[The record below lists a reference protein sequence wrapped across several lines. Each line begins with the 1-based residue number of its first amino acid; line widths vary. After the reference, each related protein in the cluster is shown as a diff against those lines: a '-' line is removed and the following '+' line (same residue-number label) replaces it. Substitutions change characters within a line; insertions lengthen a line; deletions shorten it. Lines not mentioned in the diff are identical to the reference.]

1 MFSPGI
7 HYFPVSPLFVGVLLV
22 LLIVVFLGVVL
33 RVLRYAYTSMGVPPQ
48 YFFAI
53 LVLSLLGSYINIP
66 ILQFPQA
73 RVATGQEVWIFGV
86 PHMVPMVQ
94 DWPGTVLAINV
105 GGGLIPTL
113 LSIYLIAKNGIL
125 KSAAIGIA
133 IVAAACYIL
142 AYPVEGIGIA
152 LPIFYPPVIAAVVAL
167 LLSRTH
173 AAPLAYISGTMGPL
187 IGADLMNLDKVQA
200 LGAPVMSIGGA
211 GTFDGIFVTGLVA
224 VLLASFATRR
234 PARAARWDV

>member
-22 LLIVVFLGVVL
+22 VLIVVFLMVVL
-33 RVLRYAYTSMGVPPQ
+33 RVLRYAYTSIGIPSQ

-66 ILQFPQA
+66 ILEFPEA
-73 RVATGQEVWIFGV
+73 RVVSGEEIWIYGV
-86 PHMVPMVQ
+86 PHIVPMVQ

-105 GGGLIPTL
+105 GGGLIPAA
-113 LSIYLIAKNGIL
+113 LSVYLVAKNGIL
-125 KSAAIGIA
+125 KSAAIGTA
-133 IVAAACYIL
+133 IVALACYIL

-173 AAPLAYISGTMGPL
+173 AAPLAYISGTIGTL

-224 VLLASFATRR
+224 VLLAGFATRR
-234 PARAARWDV
+234 PARTSRWDI

>member
-7 HYFPVSPLFVGVLLV
+7 HYFPVSPLFVAVLLV
-22 LLIVVFLGVVL
+22 LLIVVFLMVVL

-66 ILQFPQA
+66 ILRFPQA
-73 RVATGQEVWIFGV
+73 QVTTGQEVWIFGV

-113 LSIYLIAKNGIL
+113 LSIYLIAKNEIL
-125 KSAAIGIA
+125 RSAAIGIA
-133 IVAAACYIL
+133 IVAAACYML

-173 AAPLAYISGTMGPL
+173 AAPLAYISGTMGTL

>member
-1 MFSPGI
+1 MFTPGI
-7 HYFPVSPLFVGVLLV
+7 HYFPVSPLFVGVLL
-22 LLIVVFLGVVL
+22 LLLVVVFLMVVL

-66 ILQFPQA
+66 LLEFPEA
-73 RVATGQEVWIFGV
+73 RVMSGQEVWIFGV
-86 PHMVPMVQ
+86 PHIVPMVQ

-105 GGGLIPTL
+105 GGGLIPAL
-113 LSIYLIAKNGIL
+113 LSVYLIAKNGIL
-125 KSAAIGIA
+125 KSAAIGTA
-133 IVAAACYIL
+133 IVAAACYML

-167 LLSRTH
+167 FLSRTH
-173 AAPLAYISGTMGPL
+173 AAPLAYISGTIGTL
-187 IGADLMNLDKVQA
+187 IGADLMNLGKVQA
-200 LGAPVMSIGGA
+200 LGAPVVSIGGA

-224 VLLASFATRR
+224 VLLASFAGRR
-234 PARAARWDV
+234 PARAPRWDV

>member
-53 LVLSLLGSYINIP
+53 LVVSLLGSYINIP
-66 ILQFPQA
+66 ILEFPQA
-73 RVATGQEVWIFGV
+73 RVTTGQEVWIFGV

-105 GGGLIPTL
+105 GGGLIPSL
-113 LSIYLIAKNGIL
+113 LSVYLIAKNGIL
-125 KSAAIGIA
+125 RSAAIGIA
-133 IVAAACYIL
+133 IVAAACYML

-173 AAPLAYISGTMGPL
+173 AAPLAYISGTMGTL
-187 IGADLMNLDKVQA
+187 IGADLLNLDKVQA

-234 PARAARWDV
+234 PARAARWDI

>member
-173 AAPLAYISGTMGPL
+173 AAPLAYISGTMGTL

>member
-73 RVATGQEVWIFGV
+73 RVTTGQEVWIFGV

-94 DWPGTVLAINV
+94 DWPGTMLAINV

-173 AAPLAYISGTMGPL
+173 AAPLAYISGTMGTL